1 MLKSGDKFS
10 PERTLKTLKY
20 EKELESLQNELIHG
34 HGVSLAQ
41 VPLPFFLVVDLPSL
55 IPKSWLREVFLA
67 LRHFPCPRAWQ
78 APHARW
84 PPLSLASGIVTRE
97 HIADRTSQ
105 RQPRPDSPHLNTR
118 QHIPDPCTHP
128 D

>member
-1 MLKSGDKFS
+1 MEKTNFSSQELKLLSTKKALKMMLKSGDKFS

-55 IPKSWLREVFLA
+55 IQKSWLREVFLA

-78 APHARW
+78 APHARC
-84 PPLSLASGIVTRE
+84 PPLHWQAGS
-97 HIADRTSQ
+97 
-105 RQPRPDSPHLNTR
+105 
-118 QHIPDPCTHP
+118 
-128 D
+128 